1 MCKLW
6 NMADCKYRCGP
17 LRGVKPQVRNCWGAN
32 IYIVNIQQ
40 GQNFHPAIISS
51 TTVLTS
57 IMIIGWSCFVI
68 MPHKN
73 SYPNHIFGMF
83 PKHSLLFPESNPWN
97 PTFFQPEQVDTE
109 DRSDVVQRIK
119 QTLTSLKKK
128 GGLWRQYHHTVALVL
143 CLHNKLL
150 NATFEGTWWLVR

>member
-1 MCKLW
+1 MLVISFQDKGCVNCEIW
-6 NMADCKYRCGP
+6 RIVNIVAGHWA
-17 LRGVKPQVRNCWGAN
+17 RGVKPQVRNCWGAN

-97 PTFFQPEQVDTE
+97 PTFFSARTGWYWRQKRCCSKNKTNFDF
-109 DRSDVVQRIK
+109 S
-119 QTLTSLKKK
+119 KKK
-128 GGLWRQYHHTVALVL
+128 AVSGDNIIIQ
-143 CLHNKLL
+143 LL
-150 NATFEGTWWLVR
+150 